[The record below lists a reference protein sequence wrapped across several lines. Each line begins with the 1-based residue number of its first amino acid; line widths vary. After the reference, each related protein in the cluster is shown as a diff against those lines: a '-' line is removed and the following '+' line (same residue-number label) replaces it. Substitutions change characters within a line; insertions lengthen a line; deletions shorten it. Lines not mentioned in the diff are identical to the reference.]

1 MSVIMKQRE
10 FKMLKDRR
18 VLMEQDLVKQ
28 KQACGALYLKIV
40 MGDATPTE
48 RGIYEGLKS
57 TLADTMT
64 DLAIVDQMIKDGQ
77 V

>member
-1 MSVIMKQRE
+1 MKQRE

>member
-1 MSVIMKQRE
+1 
-10 FKMLKDRR
+10 
-18 VLMEQDLVKQ
+18 MEQDLVKQ

>member
-1 MSVIMKQRE
+1 
-10 FKMLKDRR
+10 MLKDRR